1 MEYHIYVDGS
11 KLNDSVGYGAV
22 ILKDGEVI
30 QEFYGTV
37 PDELVQG
44 TEQIAG
50 EIYAV
55 KKAIEWC
62 REKSINEVSIFYDYK
77 GLEKWA
83 IGEWKTNIP
92 VTKEYADFV
101 RESGINIHWHKVDS
115 HTNNIWNDR
124 ADQLAKMGSISLEK
138 SLSRDLQK
146 ETEDFIKFLQHN
158 NYKVNFKGIYNSSSA
173 KIQVFKDE
181 KDLGY
186 INIYATKKDGLV
198 LRLHELKDK
207 SYEPTFD
214 SLWKDYL
221 YSEKQLLHS
230 EKQLLLF

>member
-1 MEYHIYVDGS
+1 MVFGSKIEYHIYVDGS
-11 KLNDSVGYGAV
+11 KLKDSVGYGVV

-37 PDELVQG
+37 PDELVQE

-55 KKAIEWC
+55 RKAIEWC
-62 REKSINEVSIFYDYK
+62 KEKRIEEVSIFYDYN

-83 IGEWKTNIP
+83 TGAWKTNLLL
-92 VTKEYADFV
+92 TREYAEFV
-101 RESGINIHWHKVDS
+101 KKSGLKIHWHKVDS
-115 HTNNIWNDR
+115 HTKNVWNDR
-124 ADQLAKMGSISLEK
+124 ADLLAKMGSTSLEK
-138 SLSRDLQK
+138 PIPTDLQK
-146 ETEDFIKFLQHN
+146 ETEGFIRFLQN
-158 NYKVNFKGIYNSSSA
+158 NGYKVNFKGIYNSNFA

-181 KDLGY
+181 KDLGH
-186 INIYATKKDGLV
+186 INIYLTKKEGLV

-207 SYEPTFD
+207 TYEPIFD

-221 YSEKQLLHS
+221 YG